1 MNMSCRLGLAALL
14 ALLAGCGP
22 NSGGTGTGE
31 GAFTLSTFGA
41 KATSTCSSPIA
52 TSLDCGSTSL
62 VPVGVTQLA
71 GSGAVVF
78 SGSDGGGAY
87 RLTIEGNRAVL
98 EARCSGARFE
108 GEWGVA
114 ANGDERFYGSWIG
127 PEHAAL
133 ARAAQL
139 WPQPVALLRDLLQ
152 VQVLDAAGNPLLG
165 PLLLRRAAS
174 AATEP
179 ASCP

>member
-1 MNMSCRLGLAALL
+1 MSCRLGLAAWL
-14 ALLAGCGP
+14 ALLVGCGP
-22 NSGGTGTGE
+22 NGGGTGTGE

-52 TSLDCGSTSL
+52 ASLDCSSTSL

-71 GSGAVVF
+71 GTGQVFF
-78 SGSDGGGAY
+78 SGSDSSGSY

-98 EARCSGARFE
+98 ELRCSGARFE

-114 ANGDERFYGSWIG
+114 AGGDERFYGSWVG
-127 PEHAAL
+127 PERAAL

-139 WPQPVALLRDLLQ
+139 WPQPVALLRELLQ
-152 VQVLDAAGNPLLG
+152 VQVLDERGNALFG
-165 PLLLRRAAS
+165 PLLLRRS
-174 AATEP
+174 AAAP
-179 ASCP
+179 AEAPSCP